1 MYICIRLLIN
11 YMNGDKD
18 LKATLRYVV
27 SHAVHRMESASDPAI
42 RRCIFQEYK
51 EWLGKAI
58 DDWVLALPN
67 DWLKAED
74 NGY

>member
-1 MYICIRLLIN
+1 
-11 YMNGDKD
+11 MNGDND
-18 LKATLRYVV
+18 LRVTLRNVV
-27 SHAVHRMESASDPAI
+27 SHAAFRMESASDAGI

-51 EWLGKAI
+51 EWLGTSI

-74 NGY
+74 YPY

>member
-1 MYICIRLLIN
+1 
-11 YMNGDKD
+11 MNCDND
-18 LKATLRYVV
+18 LKVTLRNVV
-27 SHAVHRMESASDPAI
+27 SHAVIRMESSSDAGI

-51 EWLGKAI
+51 EWLGTAI

-74 NGY
+74 NSY